1 MPGYVIH
8 LAVGK
13 VYSQNNKIEDL
24 NGFERG
30 IIEPDMFENK
40 AESHY
45 GPYSS
50 SPGLNQFMQAHGIS
64 CSYDEGYFLHLVTD
78 YLFYNRFLN
87 KWDTA
92 IYDDYDKLNS
102 RLMKK
107 YEINLPE
114 DVQKKVKFEAGEPR
128 ILNEDNLYKFIN
140 SVGKINIRQIASKGY
155 INLKRQ
161 ISESLELVIY

>member
-13 VYSQNNKIEDL
+13 IYSQNNKIDNL
-24 NGFERG
+24 SSFEQG
-30 IIEPDMFENK
+30 IIAPDILANK
-40 AESHY
+40 AKTHY

-50 SPGLNQFMQAHGIS
+50 SPGLNQFIQVNGIS

-78 YLFYNRFLN
+78 YLFYNRFLT

-92 IYDDYDKLNS
+92 IYDDYDRLNS

-107 YEINLPE
+107 YGIKLPE
-114 DVQKKVKFEAGEPR
+114 DVQKKVKFQTGEPI
-128 ILNEDNLYKFIN
+128 ILNEDNLCKFIN
-140 SVGKINIRQIASKGY
+140 SVGKINIREIASKGD
-155 INLKRQ
+155 INLRRL
-161 ISESLELVIY
+161 ISESLEPEI